1 MNGDVLNENTVLLNA
16 RAEDKEEAI
25 RMAGGLFVDQGY
37 ADATYIDKMMEREA
51 SHTTYIGNSVAIPH
65 GTEEGKEHIHRS
77 GISIVQLPEGVD
89 FGDGQIAKIVIGIA
103 GKGDEHMDMLS
114 KIALVVS
121 EEENVTQM
129 VKAAS
134 KEELLAMF
142 QGVN

>member
-25 RMAGGLFVDQGY
+25 RMAGGLLVDQGY

>member
-1 MNGDVLNENTVLLNA
+1 MYVRLIEPWLKT
-16 RAEDKEEAI
+16 K
-25 RMAGGLFVDQGY
+25 
-37 ADATYIDKMMEREA
+37 K
-51 SHTTYIGNSVAIPH
+51 SP
-65 GTEEGKEHIHRS
+65 EEGKEHIHRS